1 MLAIILVFLSAFL
14 LFQVQPIMAKMLLPS
29 FGGGTQ
35 VWTACLLFFQTFL
48 LASYGYAHLISSR
61 LALKKQFFVHAGL
74 LLAGAIA
81 LPIGTQVLVTP
92 SDTPALGVLAQLA
105 MAVGL
110 PYFALA
116 ATAPLMQSWQAKVDN
131 EHAYKLYS
139 YSNIGS
145 FLALLSYPFAVEPWL
160 GLGNQSWLWSGL
172 FVAFAATFY
181 TYMARFYHQAKR
193 LGSTEQSAF
202 RGGVHG
208 KWLLWLALSAC
219 GVMVLT
225 ASTNA
230 MTQNVAPVPFLW
242 LLPLA
247 LYLLTF
253 VLCFHSPKAYHRIFW
268 LAALVVC
275 AFISCFLFFIGSQFD
290 IVSQVILYSLVLFA
304 ACMICHGELVHAKPS
319 TEYLTQFY
327 LVMALGGALG
337 TALITFIAPQVF
349 TLYYE
354 YPLAIGAAL
363 VLFAVGIWLDK
374 NTQKRTMLSASAL
387 SCAVLAAGLFVWLDG
402 QFKSNDIERLRNFYG
417 LLTVTEVDID
427 GRTERRLIDG
437 TTTHGVEVLKGEGQG
452 EPQSYYRHQ
461 TLVGQLLQGLPNGA
475 QAGFIGLG
483 AGTLAAYGKSK
494 DTYTFYELNPNVL
507 ATAKAQFSYL
517 ENSQAKLDYVL
528 GDGRI
533 TLSAQQA
540 QGQEQVFDALVLD
553 AFSGDAIP
561 MHLLTQEAMALYLTQ
576 LKEDGILAVHIS
588 NTHLD
593 LTPLMRGLA
602 QKFDLAIVYGEAKAQ
617 QRHGH
622 DVRWVLLSQDH
633 ARLQAYRAIQS
644 PWPSNTTP
652 FIWRDDYSNLLQAM
666 KFMGE

>member
-61 LALKKQFFVHAGL
+61 LALKKQFFVHGGV

-81 LPIGTQVLVTP
+81 LPIGTQALGVP
-92 SDTPALGVLAQLA
+92 SDAPALGVLAQLA

-116 ATAPLMQSWQAKVDN
+116 ATAPLMQSWQAKVDY

-160 GLGNQSWLWSGL
+160 GLGDQSWLWSGL

-181 TYMARFYHQAKR
+181 AYMARFYNQAKR

-202 RGGVHG
+202 RGGIHG
-208 KWLLWLALSAC
+208 KWLLWLLLSAC

-268 LAALVVC
+268 LAALAVC

-337 TALITFIAPQVF
+337 TAVITFIAPQVF

-363 VLFAVGIWLDK
+363 ILFAWGVVSDKGIRRAPL
-374 NTQKRTMLSASAL
+374 LGGSAL
-387 SCAVLAAGLFVWLDG
+387 GTVALAGLLFFWLDG

-417 LLTVTEVDID
+417 LLTVTEVNIE

-452 EPQSYYRHQ
+452 KPQSYYRPE
-461 TLVGQLLQGLPNGA
+461 TLVGHLLQNLPNGSHV
-475 QAGFIGLG
+475 GFIGLG
-483 AGTLAAYGKSK
+483 AGTLAAYGKPG
-494 DTYTFYELNPNVL
+494 DHYRFYELNPNVL
-507 ATAKAQFSYL
+507 ATALAQFSYL
-517 ENSQAKLDYVL
+517 DNSQAKLDYVL

-540 QGQEQVFDALVLD
+540 QGQEQVFNALVLD

-602 QKFDLAIVYGEAKAQ
+602 QQFDLTILYGEAKAEHS
-617 QRHGH
+617 HGH
-622 DVRWVLLSQDH
+622 DVRWVLLSRDK
-633 ARLQAYRAIQS
+633 APLEPYRASES
-644 PWPSNTTP
+644 PWPSHTAP
-652 FIWRDDYSNLLQAM
+652 FVWRDDYSNLLQAM

>member
-61 LALKKQFFVHAGL
+61 LALKKQFVVHAGV
-74 LLAGAIA
+74 LLAGAAA
-81 LPIGTQVLVTP
+81 LPIGTQMLQAQ
-92 SDTPALGVLAQLA
+92 SETPALSVLIQLA

-145 FLALLSYPFAVEPWL
+145 FLALLSYPFALEPWL
-160 GLGNQSWLWSGL
+160 GLSEQSWLWSGV
-172 FVAFAATFY
+172 FIAFAAMFY
-181 TYMARFYHQAKR
+181 GYMAHFYKRAKQ

-202 RGGVHG
+202 RGGVHRH
-208 KWLLWLALSAC
+208 WLLWLGLSAC

-230 MTQNVAPVPFLW
+230 MTQNIAPVPFLW
-242 LLPLA
+242 ILPLA

-253 VLCFHSPKAYHRIFW
+253 VLCFHSPRAYHRLFW
-268 LAALVVC
+268 LATLAVSV
-275 AFISCFLFFIGSQFD
+275 FIACFLFFIGSQFD

-304 ACMICHGELVHAKPS
+304 ACMICHGELVRAKPS
-319 TEYLTQFY
+319 TQFLTQFY

-337 TALITFIAPQVF
+337 TAVITFVAPQVF

-374 NTQKRTMLSASAL
+374 NTAKRTLLSASAL

-417 LLTVTEVDID
+417 LLTVTEVNID

-437 TTTHGVEVLKGEGQG
+437 TTTHGVEVLAGAGKG
-452 EPQSYYRHQ
+452 EPQSYYRPE
-461 TLVGQLLQGLPNGA
+461 TLVGHLLQDLPDGSHV
-475 QAGFIGLG
+475 GFIGLG
-483 AGTLAAYGKSK
+483 AGTLAAYGKSQ

-507 ATAKAQFSYL
+507 TTAQAQFSYL
-517 ENSQAKLDYVL
+517 STSQAALEYHL
-528 GDGRI
+528 GDGRV
-533 TLSAQQA
+533 TLTTEHQ
-540 QGQEQVFDALVLD
+540 QGQKHRFDALVLD

-561 MHLLTQEAMALYLTQ
+561 MHLLTQEAIALYLTQ
-576 LKEDGILAVHIS
+576 LNDNGVLAVHIS

-602 QKFDLAIVYGEAKAQ
+602 QQFDLAIVYGEAKAQ
-617 QRHGH
+617 QSHGH

-633 ARLQAYRAIQS
+633 ARLSAYRAIQS
-644 PWPSNTTP
+644 PWPSSTAT
-652 FIWRDDYSNLLQAM
+652 FVWRDDYSNLLQAM

>member
-61 LALKKQFFVHAGL
+61 LALKKQFFVHGAV
-74 LLAGAIA
+74 LLAGAIS
-81 LPIGTQVLVTP
+81 LPIGTQLLESN
-92 SDTPALGVLAQLA
+92 SDFPALAVLAQLA
-105 MAVGL
+105 LAVGL

-145 FLALLSYPFAVEPWL
+145 FLALLSYPFALEPWL
-160 GLGNQSWLWSGL
+160 GLEQQSWLWSGV
-172 FVAFAATFY
+172 FIAFAATFY
-181 TYMARFYHQAKR
+181 AYMAHFYKQAVQ
-193 LGSTEQSAF
+193 LGTTEQSAF
-202 RGGVHG
+202 KGGVHS

-219 GVMVLT
+219 GVMALT

-230 MTQNVAPVPFLW
+230 MTQNIAPVPFLW
-242 LLPLA
+242 ILPLA

-253 VLCFHSPKAYHRIFW
+253 VLCFHSPRAYHRLFW
-268 LAALVVC
+268 LAILAVS
-275 AFISCFLFFIGSQFD
+275 AFIGCFLFFIGSQFD

-304 ACMICHGELVHAKPS
+304 ACMVCHGELVKAKPH
-319 TEYLTQFY
+319 TQYLTQFY
-327 LVMALGGALG
+327 LIMALGGALG
-337 TALITFIAPQVF
+337 TALITFVAPQVF

-354 YPLAIGAAL
+354 YPLAIAMAL
-363 VLFAVGIWLDK
+363 VLFAMCMWLD
-374 NTQKRTMLSASAL
+374 NSAHARQLLGGSAL
-387 SCAVLAAGLFVWLDG
+387 VSACLAAGLFLWLDG

-427 GRTERRLIDG
+427 GQTERRLIDG
-437 TTTHGVEVLKGEGQG
+437 TTTHGVEVIAGPDQG
-452 EPQSYYRHQ
+452 EPQSYYRRQ
-461 TLVGQLLQGLPNGA
+461 TLVGQLLAELPNGS
-475 QAGFIGLG
+475 QVGFIGLG
-483 AGTLAAYGKSK
+483 AGTLAAYGKSE
-494 DTYTFYELNPNVL
+494 DHYTFYELNPNVL

-517 ENSQAKLDYVL
+517 NTSQAKLEYYL
-528 GDGRI
+528 GDGRV
-533 TLSAQQA
+533 TLS
-540 QGQEQVFDALVLD
+540 EQYAKGMTKQFDALVLD

-561 MHLLTQEAMALYLTQ
+561 MHLLTQEALSLYLSQ
-576 LKEDGILAVHIS
+576 LKDDGVLAVHIS

-602 QKFDLAIVYGEAKAQ
+602 QQFELDIVYGETKAQ
-617 QRHGH
+617 QEHGH
-622 DVRWVLLSQDH
+622 DVRWVLLSRS
-633 ARLQAYRAIQS
+633 ATSLS
-644 PWPSNTTP
+644 PFMSSRSLWPSNTAP
-652 FIWRDDYSNLLQAM
+652 FVWRDDYSNLLQAM